1 MYTAR
6 PEWEKV
12 GTNGSLSSAQFSAHI
27 PVMPVEVLHWLD
39 PKPGGRYLD
48 ATVGY
53 GGLAERILQAIGPGG
68 FLLGIDRDPA
78 AVVATQEKLK
88 AYPSKKLLLHEN
100 FSNMKQCIARAG
112 LESVDGAVFDL
123 GVSSPQLDDPSRGFS
138 FRAEG
143 PLDMRMN
150 PTEGPTGADL
160 INELDESEL
169 ADLLWNFGEER
180 YARRIARHL
189 VRQRPLRTTQDL
201 VKAVERAVPPH
212 YRHGRI
218 HCATRTFQ
226 ALRIAVNAEMDVL
239 EPALRDAVDLL
250 TPSGRVCVISFH
262 SLEDRI
268 VKRTYQDLAKSPS
281 ARVRILTKKPITPSE
296 QEVDANPRARSAKL
310 RVAERLPL
318 EVPR

>member
-1 MYTAR
+1 MA
-6 PEWEKV
+6 
-12 GTNGSLSSAQFSAHI
+12 
-27 PVMPVEVLHWLD
+27 VEVLQWLD

-48 ATVGY
+48 ATLGY
-53 GGLAERILQAIGPGG
+53 GGLAEKILQALGPDGV
-68 FLLGIDRDPA
+68 LLGIDRDPA
-78 AVVATQEKLK
+78 AVGATQERLK
-88 AYPSKKLLLHEN
+88 KYPAKKFLLNEN
-100 FSNMKQCIARAG
+100 FSKMRQCLARTG
-112 LESVDGAVFDL
+112 LERIDGAVFDL
-123 GVSSPQLDDPSRGFS
+123 GVSSPQLDDPTRGFS

-160 INELDESEL
+160 INELEESEL

-189 VRQRPLRTTQDL
+189 VQHRPVRTTQDL

-226 ALRIAVNAEMDVL
+226 ALRIAVNAELDVIG
-239 EPALRDAVDLL
+239 PAIRDAIDLL
-250 TPSGRVCVISFH
+250 TPPGRVCVISFH

-268 VKRTYQDLAKSPS
+268 VKRTFQALAKSPS
-281 ARVRILTKKPITPSE
+281 ARVRILTKKPIVPSQ

-310 RVAERLPL
+310 RVAERLPR